1 MGRGNNSK
9 RKSGSKLRNLASHHP
24 KRRSRNE
31 EKSEEQEGPDQ
42 HLNNEW
48 VIDINKSLDDG
59 HTYNSGKSW
68 TIYRVPN
75 NLCEVY
81 KNAFQPKMISIGPF
95 HYWDRKERL
104 RVMEEHKMRFL
115 ERLLGGK
122 LKRRKSDGDLSSLT
136 KGKRASDGR
145 ECEYDNNGGRLERRK
160 SDGDPSSL
168 TEGKRASDDRECEDD
183 GNGGR
188 MAKTTL
194 LNALVKAMQDLET
207 KTRACYS
214 EKFDNIH
221 SKDFVWMMVVDGC
234 FVVELLRLYNNHVRT
249 KSTWE
254 VNVAD
259 PIFTTHWMLRT
270 LQRELLMLENQL
282 PLFVLKKLF
291 ELTNNIDQQA
301 ESLETLAVT
310 FFNPLLPRE
319 KAAYKPNTAK
329 LNAHLL
335 AVFRST
341 FLQLV
346 KKKSV
351 KDTGRV
357 TSPLN
362 PNEGMSTL
370 VQESQLEH
378 FVSQLQEAGVQ
389 FRERKGDD
397 LLDIGFADGT
407 LLVPQLSIND
417 STIRVFLNFVAYEQC
432 HNKAKPFFTNYFMFW
447 DALVNGSED
456 IQILHTHGIISHVL
470 GGHGE
475 VANLLKRLCREIVYD
490 LDWTYLSNEIK
501 EVNDYCKPYYEG
513 MYRLWWNNLISK
525 HLSTV
530 ATVLFLL
537 TAIQTIYTVYPYYR
551 PH

>member
-9 RKSGSKLRNLASHHP
+9 RKSGIKLRNLGSHHP
-24 KRRSRNE
+24 KRHLRNE
-31 EKSEEQEGPDQ
+31 ERSEEQEVPDQ
-42 HLNNEW
+42 YSNNEW
-48 VIDINKSLDDG
+48 VIDINKSLDEG
-59 HTYNSGKSW
+59 HAYNSGRSW

-104 RVMEEHKMRFL
+104 RVMEEHKMRFV

-122 LKRRKSDGDLSSLT
+122 L
-136 KGKRASDGR
+136 
-145 ECEYDNNGGRLERRK
+145 EWRK
-160 SDGDPSSL
+160 SDGDPSLL
-168 TEGKRASDDRECEDD
+168 TEGKRTSDDRECEDD
-183 GNGGR
+183 GKGSR
-188 MAKTTL
+188 MAKLAL
-194 LNALVKAMQDLET
+194 LDALVKAMQELET

-221 SKDFVWMMVVDGC
+221 SKDFLWMMVVDGC
-234 FVVELLRLYNNHVRT
+234 FVIELLRLYNNHIRT
-249 KSTWE
+249 KSTGE
-254 VNVAD
+254 ANVAD

-282 PLFVLKKLF
+282 PLFVLKKIF
-291 ELTNNIDQQA
+291 ELTNNNIDGQA
-301 ESLETLAVT
+301 ESLETLAVS

-319 KAAYKPNTAK
+319 KAAYKSNTTK
-329 LNAHLL
+329 PNAHLL

-346 KKKSV
+346 KKKTR
-351 KDTGRV
+351 KDRG
-357 TSPLN
+357 SQLN
-362 PNEGMSTL
+362 PSDGVSTL
-370 VQESQLEH
+370 VQERQLEH
-378 FVSQLQEAGVQ
+378 FVLQLQEAGVQ
-389 FRERKGDD
+389 FREQKGDD
-397 LLDIGFADGT
+397 LLNIGFDDGT

-417 STIRVFLNFVAYEQC
+417 NTIRVFLNFVAYEQC
-432 HNKAKPFFTNYFMFW
+432 HSKAKPFFTNYFIFW
-447 DALVNGSED
+447 DALVNNSED

-475 VANLLKRLCREIVYD
+475 VANLLKQLCREIVYD
-490 LDWTYLSNEIK
+490 LDWNYLSNEIE
-501 EVNDYCKPYYEG
+501 EVNDYCKPYYES
-513 MYRLWWNNLISK
+513 MYRLWWNNLIRK

-530 ATVLFLL
+530 ATILLLL

>member
-9 RKSGSKLRNLASHHP
+9 GKSGSKLRNLGSHRP
-24 KRRSRNE
+24 KRHSRNE
-31 EKSEEQEGPDQ
+31 EKSEEQEGRDQ
-42 HLNNEW
+42 YSNNEW
-48 VIDINKSLDDG
+48 VIDITKSLDEG
-59 HTYNSGKSW
+59 HTCNSGRSW

-81 KNAFQPKMISIGPF
+81 KNAFQPTMISIGPF

-122 LKRRKSDGDLSSLT
+122 LERRKSDGDPLTLTKGKRESDDREREDGINGGRLGRRKSDGDLSSLT
-136 KGKRASDGR
+136 ERKRESDV
-145 ECEYDNNGGRLERRK
+145 
-160 SDGDPSSL
+160 P
-168 TEGKRASDDRECEDD
+168 ECEDKS
-183 GNGGR
+183 NRGR
-188 MAKTTL
+188 MAKMVL
-194 LNALVKAMQDLET
+194 LDALVKAMQKLET

-214 EKFDNIH
+214 EKFDQIH

-249 KSTWE
+249 KSTGE
-254 VNVAD
+254 ANVAD

-282 PLFVLKKLF
+282 PLFVLKKVF
-291 ELTNNIDQQA
+291 ELTNNNDDQQA

-310 FFNPLLPRE
+310 FFNPLLPRK
-319 KAAYKPNTAK
+319 KAAYKSNTTK
-329 LNAHLL
+329 PNAHLL

-346 KKKSV
+346 KKKNN
-351 KDTGRV
+351 KDTG
-357 TSPLN
+357 SQLN
-362 PNEGMSTL
+362 PNDSMNPL
-370 VQESQLEH
+370 VQERQLEH
-378 FVSQLQEAGVQ
+378 FALRLQEAGMQ
-389 FRERKGDD
+389 FLERKGDD

-417 STIRVFLNFVAYEQC
+417 NTIRVFLNFVAYEQC
-432 HNKAKPFFTNYFMFW
+432 HSKAKPFFTNYFLFW
-447 DALVNGSED
+447 DALVNSWED
-456 IQILHTHGIISHVL
+456 IRILHSHGIVSHVF

-475 VANLLKRLCREIVYD
+475 VADLLKQLCREIVYD
-490 LDWTYLSNEIK
+490 FDWNYLSNEIK
-501 EVNDYCKPYYEG
+501 EVNDYCKPYYES
-513 MYRLWWNNLISK
+513 MYRLWWNNLIRK

-530 ATVLFLL
+530 ATVLLLL
-537 TAIQTIYTVYPYYR
+537 TFIQTFYAVYSYHR